1 MTARELDKSRI
12 DILKKQKSISR
23 PLILD
28 GAMGSLL
35 KQVTKFEDNIFWSSI
50 LNITNPQKVI
60 TLHKEYIDSGADI
73 ITTNTFRTNPAV
85 YKQSNI
91 NLSNEELVR
100 RSVQLAIEARNEK
113 EIIIAGSNAPSEDCY
128 QVERIIPKY
137 DLEYNH
143 KKHIELLWESG
154 VDVIWNETQSH
165 WDEIETIS
173 KFCSSNSIPF
183 VMNFFFTHEFNLLSG
198 EPLTD
203 AINMVEDYSPLSVGF
218 NCVKPGQL
226 LKYYERHEL
235 PKSWGF
241 YLNCGAGNV
250 EDKNILCGIE
260 PKDYIEVIKPYLDS
274 NPLFVGSCCGSN
286 PNHTK
291 AIKEYLNEVY
301 GN

>member
-1 MTARELDKSRI
+1 MDRSKI
-12 DILKKQKSISR
+12 DIREKQKSVRR

-28 GAMGSLL
+28 GANGSLL
-35 KQVTKFEDNIFWSSI
+35 KQTTKFEDNVLWSSI
-50 LNITNPQKVI
+50 VNITNPEKVI
-60 TLHKEYIDSGADI
+60 ALHKEYIDSGADI

-91 NLSNEELVR
+91 NLSSEEFVR
-100 RSVQLAIEARNEK
+100 KSIQLAIEARNEK

-128 QVERIIPKY
+128 QSERTIPKY

-165 WDEIETIS
+165 LDEIEIIS

-183 VMNFFFTHEFNLLSG
+183 VMNFFFTSEFYLLSG
-198 EPLTD
+198 EPLTE
-203 AINMVEDYSPLSVGF
+203 AISMVEKYSPIGIGF
-218 NCVKPGQL
+218 NCIKPEL
-226 LKYYERHEL
+226 FKKYSENNVL
-235 PKSWGF
+235 PKSWGL

-250 EDKNILCGIE
+250 DDKNILCGIE
-260 PKDYIEVIKPYLDS
+260 PKDYVEWIKPFLNS

-291 AIKEYLNEVY
+291 AIKEYFDEVY
-301 GN
+301 RN